1 MKFFSG
7 FSLRDESSFFEDFI
21 QETQYCIYGFS
32 YGAIKALK
40 HTQELLKSGER
51 VDRLQLF
58 SPAFFQTKAQKF
70 KRVQTLAYSTNR
82 EAYLEQF
89 IDACFLPYKRKTV
102 LFKESNLE
110 ELEELLEYK
119 WLLSDLAPLRD
130 AGVKIE
136 VYLGSEDKIIDVE
149 AAREFFL
156 RVATVTYIK
165 NANHFLQ
172 IN

>member
-1 MKFFSG
+1 MKFYSG
-7 FSLRDESSFFEDFI
+7 FSLKNESHFFETFVDNSL
-21 QETQYCIYGFS
+21 YCVCGFS

-40 HTQELLKSGER
+40 YVKESLDKEER

-58 SPAFFQTKAQKF
+58 SPAFFQTKTQKF
-70 KRVQTLAYSTNR
+70 KRLQTLAYSKNKD
-82 EAYLEQF
+82 AYLEQF
-89 IDACFLPYKRKTV
+89 IDSCFLPYKRSEVMLMDTKI
-102 LFKESNLE
+102 E

-119 WLLSDLAPLRD
+119 WLLSDLVLLRD

-136 VYLGSEDKIIDVE
+136 VYLGGEDKIIDLE

-172 IN
+172 TN